1 MHPAEPIANTKDK
14 VIFFL
19 RVSARSHTIG
29 IGSARISRSLTE
41 LHTALAI
48 SKRSVSKSASEM
60 GLMSQTES
68 WTIDAFSFSEYV
80 PRDESENGFSFL
92 FLMASHHWK

>member
-1 MHPAEPIANTKDK
+1 MLTMHPAEPMAKTSDK

-19 RVSARSHTIG
+19 RVSARFHTIG

-48 SKRSVSKSASEM
+48 SGSGSVSVLHGWGWFDKQKA
-60 GLMSQTES
+60 GRLMHFPLAKISLS
-68 WTIDAFSFSEYV
+68 PD
-80 PRDESENGFSFL
+80 
-92 FLMASHHWK
+92 

>member
-1 MHPAEPIANTKDK
+1 MLTMHPAEPIANTRDK

-29 IGSARISRSLTE
+29 IGSARISRALTE

-48 SKRSVSKSASEM
+48 SKRVNKNASRI
-60 GLMSQTES
+60 GLLLRTES
-68 WTIDAFSFSEYV
+68 WAIDAFPFSKYV
-80 PRDESENGFSFL
+80 PSHELESPFSL
-92 FLMASHHWK
+92 

>member
-1 MHPAEPIANTKDK
+1 MLTMHPAEPMAKTSDK

-19 RVSARSHTIG
+19 RVSARFHTIG

-48 SKRSVSKSASEM
+48 SRARVSKSALRI
-60 GLMSQTES
+60 GLLLLTES
-68 WTIDAFSFSEYV
+68 WTIDAFPFSKDV
-80 PRDESENGFSFL
+80 PV
-92 FLMASHHWK
+92 